1 MQKVIVVSGLP
12 GAGKSTVAESV
23 AGELRLPIF
32 SVDPIE
38 GSIIKSGI
46 HRSFET
52 GLAAYLVAEALA
64 NEQLSLGLSVIID
77 AVNPV

>member
-38 GSIIKSGI
+38 ASIIKSGI
-46 HRSFET
+46 QRSFET
-52 GLAAYLVAEALA
+52 GLAAYLVAEALV
-64 NEQLSLGLSVIID
+64 NE
-77 AVNPV
+77 